1 MKPLR
6 ILLFAVLLLAA
17 VAGFGKFFV
26 SQLGSLERSSE
37 PAGVLLSAPP
47 NYDVVERG
55 ELSFEDAAAELE
67 AQILRSGSGEVALH
81 FKRQGA
87 EVYWLADPGADVLE
101 ERSAGAS
108 GTRLR
113 TIWRGGLRERLS
125 WAREHGNFEAPGLPA
140 GESTNLYH

>member
-1 MKPLR
+1 MKIALVT
-6 ILLFAVLLLAA
+6 LLLLAA
-17 VAGFGKFFV
+17 IAGFGVFFV
-26 SQLGSLERSSE
+26 SQLGSSERSSE

-47 NYDVVERG
+47 NYDVIERG
-55 ELSFEDAAAELE
+55 ELSFKDAAAELE

-108 GTRLR
+108 GTRLQ
-113 TIWRGGLRERLS
+113 TIWQGGLRERLT
-125 WAREHGNFEAPGLPA
+125 WAKEHGNFEAPGLPA
-140 GESTNLYH
+140 GESKNLYH